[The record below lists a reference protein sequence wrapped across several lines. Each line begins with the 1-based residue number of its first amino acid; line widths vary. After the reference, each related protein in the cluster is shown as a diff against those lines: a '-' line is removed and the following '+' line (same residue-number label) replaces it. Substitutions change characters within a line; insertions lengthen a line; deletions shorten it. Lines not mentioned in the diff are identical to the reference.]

1 MQTVKIS
8 FLGTGDAFSAGGRNQ
23 SAYLIESP
31 VGSPEG
37 ALLLDCGATVLASI
51 NRQNMSAESIDTI
64 FISHLHGD
72 HISGLPFLFLHYLY
86 IQPRSQPLRIIGP
99 PGVERRVRMLF
110 EATYAD
116 TAAEPLS
123 YALEFTEALP
133 QKELRIDGI
142 RFLPFAVP
150 HSKNSISLGCEIEIG
165 GRKIVYTG
173 DSGWTEDL
181 SKHTQNADL
190 FICECSYFE
199 TRVATHMDYPMIA
212 ENLAR
217 FGAKRTILTHLGEEV
232 LLRRQDVHIEMAY
245 DGLTVLL
252 PCD

>member
-1 MQTVKIS
+1 MKTVKIS
-8 FLGTGDAFSAGGRNQ
+8 FLGTGDAFSAGGRSQ
-23 SAYLIESP
+23 SAYLMESP
-31 VGSPEG
+31 IGSPDG
-37 ALLLDCGATVLASI
+37 ALLLDCGSTALASL
-51 NRQNMSAESIDTI
+51 NRQNLRTASIDTI
-64 FISHLHGD
+64 FLSHLHGD
-72 HISGLPFLFLHYLY
+72 HIGGLPFLFLHFLY
-86 IQPRSQPLRIIGP
+86 IQPRCKPLRIVGP
-99 PGVERRVRMLF
+99 PGVESRVRMLF

-133 QKELRIDGI
+133 QEELRIGDI

-150 HSKNSISLGCEIEIG
+150 HSKHSLSLGCEIEIG

-181 SKHTQNADL
+181 LAHTQSADL

-199 TRVATHMDYPMIA
+199 TRIATHLDYPLIA

-217 FGAKRTILTHLGEEV
+217 FGAKRIILTHLGEEV
-232 LLRRQDVHIEMAY
+232 LQRQQEVKIEIAF

-252 PCD
+252 

>member
-1 MQTVKIS
+1 MSTVKIS
-8 FLGTGDAFSAGGRNQ
+8 FLGTGDAFSAGGRSQ

-31 VGSPEG
+31 IGNPDG
-37 ALLLDCGATVLASI
+37 ALLLDCGSTALASL
-51 NRQNMSAESIDTI
+51 NRQNLRTESIDTI
-64 FISHLHGD
+64 FLSHLHGD
-72 HISGLPFLFLHYLY
+72 HIGGLPFLFLHYLY
-86 IQPRSQPLRIIGP
+86 IRPRIVGP
-99 PGVERRVRMLF
+99 PGVESRVRMLF

-123 YALEFTEALP
+123 YTLEFIEAHP
-133 QKELRIDGI
+133 QEELCIDGM

-150 HSKNSISLGCEIEIG
+150 HSKHSLSLGCEIEIG

-181 SKHTQNADL
+181 TKHTQHADL

-199 TRVATHMDYPMIA
+199 TRIATHLDYPLIA

-217 FGAKRTILTHLGEEV
+217 FGAKRIILTHLGEEV
-232 LLRRQDVHIEMAY
+232 LQRQQEVKIETAY

-252 PCD
+252 